1 MLTPS
6 RDRGA
11 AAVEFALVLPIL
23 LLLVIGILEFGRA
36 YHVQTTLS
44 NAARDGVRVMAL
56 QDSVAAAKSRVIKSA
71 PTLGITTDMI
81 KVEPTTPCSGSGSVP
96 DTFASVT
103 IEYPLPLLSGYLP
116 INEITLTG
124 KGTMRCNG

>member
-1 MLTPS
+1 MFTPS

-44 NAARDGVRVMAL
+44 NAARDGARVMAL
-56 QDSVAAAKSRVIKSA
+56 QDSATAAEVRTIESA
-71 PTLGITTDMI
+71 VGLDVTVDMITVTPDTGCAAPGTTTDL
-81 KVEPTTPCSGSGSVP
+81 
-96 DTFASVT
+96 ASVT
-103 IEYPLPLLSGYLP
+103 IEYPFGLLSGLLP
-116 INEITLTG
+116 IEDLTLTG
-124 KGTMRCNG
+124 KGTMRCFG